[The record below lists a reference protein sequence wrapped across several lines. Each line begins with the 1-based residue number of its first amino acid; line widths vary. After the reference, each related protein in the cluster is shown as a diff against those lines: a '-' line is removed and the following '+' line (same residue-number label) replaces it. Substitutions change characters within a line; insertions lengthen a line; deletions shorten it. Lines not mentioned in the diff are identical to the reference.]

1 MYRVI
6 SKVVNNVT
14 AEVSEQRTQGA
25 SSTHEQYAMETN
37 ECKYM
42 HLYQQM
48 VVGAVVACLYADY
61 GLALW

>member
-6 SKVVNNVT
+6 SNVVNNVT

-25 SSTHEQYAMETN
+25 SSTHEQYAIETN

-48 VVGAVVACLYADY
+48 PGC
-61 GLALW
+61 